1 MQGGLGIDLTY
12 PVYHYFVAA
21 KHQEFALGG
30 AAAELCRVGRMYHGS
45 ASLPPLGKELVAAFL
60 YSFTRRVHRIPAANG
75 PGRSW

>member
-1 MQGGLGIDLTY
+1 MAATVQPWY
-12 PVYHYFVAA
+12 PVHHYFVVA

-30 AAAELCRVGRMYHGS
+30 AAELCRVGRMYHGS

-60 YSFTRRVHRIPAANG
+60 YSFTRRVHRILAANG